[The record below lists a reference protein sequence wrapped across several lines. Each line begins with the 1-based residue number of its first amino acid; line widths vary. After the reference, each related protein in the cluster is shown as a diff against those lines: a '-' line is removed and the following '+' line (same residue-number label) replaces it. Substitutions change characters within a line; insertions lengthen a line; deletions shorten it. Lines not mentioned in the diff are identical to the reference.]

1 MSPTKPGDRNMVPQ
15 YRNAAAFRGDHY
27 ARRGQFQRETV
38 LSLGVALI
46 IIPLA
51 SLGLWWAIVSAVW
64 PLASAL
70 LE

>member
-1 MSPTKPGDRNMVPQ
+1 MVPQ
-15 YRNAAAFRGDHY
+15 YRNAGGFRGDHY
-27 ARRGQFQRETV
+27 ARRDQFQRDTV
-38 LSLGVALI
+38 LPLGVALI

-51 SLGLWWAIVSAVW
+51 SLGLWWAIVWAVW

>member
-1 MSPTKPGDRNMVPQ
+1 LSRRKTGDRIMVPQ
-15 YRNAAAFRGDHY
+15 YRNAGGFRGDHY
-27 ARRGQFQRETV
+27 ARRDQFQRDTV
-38 LSLGVALI
+38 LPLGVALI

-51 SLGLWWAIVSAVW
+51 SLGLWWAIVWAVW